1 MMLSLVKITA
11 VVAAALLIGKL
22 VSRLKLPSILGWLL
36 AGMLLGPHGLKW
48 MDSGILDALWY
59 QNTIHVLE
67 CAVGLMIGTE
77 LVWSRIRKSGKAIII
92 TVTGNLPSGFRRICR
107 AVFPKRHIGISGFC
121 IWWNRAGY
129 SPGTCPFHRKGIQNR
144 RAGDQNPDSYGRP
157 GGYGGGSGIL
167 YHHSDCGRKR
177 V

>member
-1 MMLSLVKITA
+1 MIASLIKIMLA
-11 VVAAALLIGKL
+11 VAAALLTGKL

-36 AGMLLGPHGLKW
+36 AGMLVGPHGLRL

-77 LVWSRIRKSGKAIII
+77 LVWSRIRKSGKAIYDNHAYP
-92 TVTGNLPSGFRRICR
+92 VTGNLYPGFRCICG
-107 AVFPKRHIGISGFC
+107 AVFHKRHFCISGLC
-121 IWWNRAGY
+121 IRRDRTGYGACAG
-129 SPGTCPFHRKGIQNR
+129 PFHRKG
-144 RAGDQNPDSYGRP
+144 
-157 GGYGGGSGIL
+157 
-167 YHHSDCGRKR
+167 